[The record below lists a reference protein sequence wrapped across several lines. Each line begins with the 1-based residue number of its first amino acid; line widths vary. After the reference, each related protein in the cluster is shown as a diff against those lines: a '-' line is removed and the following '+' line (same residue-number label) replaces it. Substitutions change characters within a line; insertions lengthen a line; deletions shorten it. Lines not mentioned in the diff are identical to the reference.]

1 MPETILIVDDGNDD
15 AELLRLTLGQ
25 IGLINPIQVVHTA
38 AEAIAY
44 VQGDFPYSDRAKFPP
59 PKIILL
65 DLNMP
70 RMSGFDFLQW
80 LSANKQL
87 ADMMVIV
94 VSGMED
100 WPSMRRA
107 YELGATSFLTK
118 PCRPFDL
125 EHLIEWFPRYWTRP
139 EPPLPPE
146 LPSSGA

>member
-1 MPETILIVDDGNDD
+1 MPETILIVDDGDDD

-87 ADMMVIV
+87 ADRMVIV
-94 VSGMED
+94 VSGIES
-100 WPSMRRA
+100 WP
-107 YELGATSFLTK
+107 LI
-118 PCRPFDL
+118 RPAGVVGG
-125 EHLIEWFPRYWTRP
+125 HR
-139 EPPLPPE
+139 
-146 LPSSGA
+146 